1 MKKWYLPVLLFGLV
15 WGNTSAQTKNT
26 EPSFMEY
33 AASLPALSLPFHT
46 RCYETLI
53 RAETGHPPELIRK
66 FSGLDVAYIYG
77 RLFQSGPYTGTI
89 YLYPA
94 DHLVPV
100 LVVND
105 TLGAVRSTLNLSQ
118 SYCGESENS
127 WGIDFASIRKDYSV
141 RICDTFSL
149 FRRDD
154 ESRILEHTRRNGMKC
169 TEYMFRDGIYRQ
181 VR

>member
-1 MKKWYLPVLLFGLV
+1 MKKQYLAVLLFCLV
-15 WGNTSAQTKNT
+15 LVNTSAQNKST
-26 EPSFMEY
+26 EPTFMEY

-53 RAETGHPPELIRK
+53 RAETGHRPELIEK

-77 RLFQSGPYTGTI
+77 RLFQSGPYTGII
-89 YLYPA
+89 YLYPG
-94 DHLVPV
+94 DNVIPV

-105 TLGAVRSTLNLSQ
+105 TLGAIRSSLHLSQ

-149 FRRDD
+149 FRRDH

-169 TEYMFRDGIYRQ
+169 TDYLFRDGMYKE

>member
-1 MKKWYLPVLLFGLV
+1 MKKRYLPVLLFCLV
-15 WGNTSAQTKNT
+15 LGNTSAQNKST

-66 FSGLDVAYIYG
+66 FSGMDRAYIYG
-77 RLFQSGPYTGTI
+77 RLFQSGPYTGII
-89 YLYPA
+89 YLYPG
-94 DHLVPV
+94 DNIVPV
-100 LVVND
+100 LIVND
-105 TLGAVRSTLNLSQ
+105 TLGAIRSSLFLSQ

-127 WGIDFASIRKDYSV
+127 WGIDFASIRKDCSV

-149 FRRDD
+149 FRRD
-154 ESRILEHTRRNGMKC
+154 EASRIIENSRRNGMKC
-169 TEYMFRDGIYRQ
+169 TEYLFRDGMYKA
-181 VR
+181 VP